1 MAESYE
7 NSKNP
12 GVRPVEKPVEA
23 GDTSGAGNGGPKWV
37 TGQLPRDARTWAMLC
52 HLSGVAGLSPLLPV
66 VGAVVGPFIIWQLKR
81 DEFEFVDEQ
90 GRRAVNF
97 QISMLLYAL
106 VGLFLCLPFS
116 VLMPLVICAVVLVD
130 LIFLVI
136 AAVKAKDGEH
146 YRCPLTIRFFK

>member
-1 MAESYE
+1 MAETDE
-7 NSKNP
+7 NSENL
-12 GVRPVEKPVEA
+12 GVKPVES
-23 GDTSGAGNGGPKWV
+23 GETSGAGSDGQKWV
-37 TGQLPRDARTWAMLC
+37 TGQLPRDARKWAMLC

-66 VGAVVGPFIIWQLKR
+66 VGAVVGPLIIWQLKR

-106 VGLFLCLPFS
+106 AGLFLCLPFS
-116 VLMPLVICAVVLVD
+116 ALRPLVICAVVIVD